1 MKMLVRQVRQIQQ
14 VKQVSQVREG
24 KREGMGEGEGGE
36 RV

>member
-1 MKMLVRQVRQIQQ
+1 MLVRQVRQIQQ